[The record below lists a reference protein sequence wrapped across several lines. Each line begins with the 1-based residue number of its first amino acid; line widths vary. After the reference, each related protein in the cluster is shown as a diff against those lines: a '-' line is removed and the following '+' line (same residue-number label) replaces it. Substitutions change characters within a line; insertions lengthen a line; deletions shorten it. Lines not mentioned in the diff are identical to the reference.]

1 MSSQTRSVEMKTST
15 LNPLNSA
22 AVAAPPSEGNAAAA
36 NSSLSPDIEIGNT
49 CRHVHSIP
57 MQTPQTLRHLENRA
71 VTVAFLEQFTTRFIT
86 PAIKRQATKKALVTL
101 QKQIS
106 PLRDR
111 IKQEGK
117 TIKLELDLASV
128 LHDMEMRKS
137 FDYVTS
143 RDIRRLIIWEQD
155 PKTGND
161 RHLDPDLQR
170 LVENPVYTGVGKD
183 ERTNQPFVGA
193 ANYFVSYNW

>member
-1 MSSQTRSVEMKTST
+1 MSSQTRQVEMKTST
-15 LNPLNSA
+15 LNPPNSA
-22 AVAAPPSEGNAAAA
+22 AVAAPTSEGNAAAA
-36 NSSLSPDIEIGNT
+36 NSSLSLDIEIGNT
-49 CRHVHSIP
+49 SRRAHSIP
-57 MQTPQTLRHLENRA
+57 MQTPQTLLNLENRA

-86 PAIKRQATKKALVTL
+86 PAIKRQATKEALVAL

-106 PLRDR
+106 SLRDR
-111 IKQEGK
+111 IKQEEE
-117 TIKLELDLASV
+117 TIKLDLDLASA
-128 LHDMEMRKS
+128 LHDMELRKS

-143 RDIRRLIIWEQD
+143 RDIRSLIIWEPD

-161 RHLDPDLQR
+161 RQVDPTLQR

>member
-1 MSSQTRSVEMKTST
+1 MSSQTRQVEMKTST
-15 LNPLNSA
+15 LNPPNSA
-22 AVAAPPSEGNAAAA
+22 AVAAPTSEGNAAAA
-36 NSSLSPDIEIGNT
+36 NSSLSLDIEIGNT
-49 CRHVHSIP
+49 CRRAHSIP
-57 MQTPQTLRHLENRA
+57 MQTPQTLLNLENRA

-86 PAIKRQATKKALVTL
+86 PAIKRQATKEALVAL

-106 PLRDR
+106 SLRDR
-111 IKQEGK
+111 IKQEEE
-117 TIKLELDLASV
+117 TIKLDLDLASA
-128 LHDMEMRKS
+128 LHDMELRKS
-137 FDYVTS
+137 FNYVTS
-143 RDIRRLIIWEQD
+143 RDIRSLIIWEPD

-161 RHLDPDLQR
+161 RQVDPTLQR